1 MILFFAGVARERM
14 TSLNGQEARHAGR
27 GFSVRAAAV
36 LIAALFALSLFA
48 LGFTARQAYIDAER
62 QGNERAAAASQV
74 VATNAFWISE
84 LSRQALRRIDDA
96 LGPNL
101 QTTRSTAAGDIREAV
116 DGLPGIAKAYVVAAD
131 GHTLYST
138 DPQLKDID
146 VRDRDYFAALAK
158 GAQSHV
164 SSLLISR
171 LNGQQIF
178 VFSRRLERNGAFA
191 GAAMISFDVALFEDI
206 WRSLG
211 LDLRSTVS
219 LVRGDGMLMARYP
232 YVDAPLDLSKY
243 VLFTEYLKQA
253 QSGTY
258 PAISPADGVARFVG
272 YRRVPET
279 EMVALA
285 SVSAESVFAPFWSNV
300 RTMAFLT
307 LPAILLLAAASLWIV
322 RLLRRDGHRQAALA
336 DALEA
341 NKLILRD
348 IHHRVKNNL
357 QSVQSL
363 VRMQTIPAEVKAD
376 LQGRIAAMAAV
387 HEHLYRLDQY
397 TEVNA
402 QSLLQAIAAPLPD
415 SFGSHVKIALDVD
428 PVEVERDQATP
439 LALLV
444 NELVTNALK
453 YAFPEGRGGT
463 IHISLKPLDETHCRL
478 VVRDDGVG
486 FDMQAV
492 ASGMGSRLVRAM
504 TMQLG
509 GIAAY
514 GNEGGTVFS
523 ADIMVRQPQK
533 PDAAGT
539 TAAAAE

>member
-1 MILFFAGVARERM
+1 M
-14 TSLNGQEARHAGR
+14 TSLNGQEAGHARR
-27 GFSVRAAAV
+27 GFSVKAAAV

-48 LGFTARQAYIDAER
+48 LGFTAKQGHDDAER
-62 QGNERAAAASQV
+62 QASERAAAASQV

-84 LSRQALRRIDDA
+84 LSRQALQRIDDA
-96 LGPNL
+96 LGPDL
-101 QTTRSTAAGDIREAV
+101 GVTRSAAVGDIREAV
-116 DGLPGIAKAYVVAAD
+116 SGLPGIAKAYVVGAD
-131 GHTLYST
+131 GHTLFST

-146 VRDRDYFAALAK
+146 IRDRDYFAALAN
-158 GAQSHV
+158 GAESYV

-178 VFSRRLERNGAFA
+178 VFSKRLTRNGAFA
-191 GAAMISFDVALFEDI
+191 GAAMVSFDVRLFEDI

-211 LDLRSTVS
+211 LDVHSTVS
-219 LVRGDGMLMARYP
+219 LLRGDGMLIARYP

-243 VLFTEYLKQA
+243 VLFTDYLKQA
-253 QSGTY
+253 DSGTY
-258 PAISPADGVARFVG
+258 AAISPADGVARFVG
-272 YRRVPET
+272 YRRVAGSDL
-279 EMVALA
+279 VALA
-285 SVSAESVFAPFWSNV
+285 SISAEAAFRPFWHNL
-300 RTMAFLT
+300 RTMLLLV
-307 LPAILLLAAASLWIV
+307 LPALVLLAAASLWIV
-322 RLLRRDGHRQAALA
+322 RLLSRDGLRQAALA

-363 VRMQTIPAEVKAD
+363 VRMQTIAADVKAD

-402 QSLLQAIAAPLPD
+402 QSLLQAIATPLPE
-415 SFGSHVKIALDVD
+415 SFGSPVKVTFDVD

-453 YAFPEGRGGT
+453 YAFPDGGGGT
-463 IHISLKPLDETHCRL
+463 IHISLKPLDDTRCRL
-478 VVRDDGVG
+478 TVRDDGVG
-486 FDMQAV
+486 FDAQAV

-504 TMQLG
+504 AMQLG
-509 GIAAY
+509 GNAAY
-514 GNEGGTVFS
+514 AHEGGTVFS
-523 ADIMVRQPQK
+523 ADIMVRQPHK
-533 PDAAGT
+533 PDAAGA